1 MPFGASIQ
9 ISPTVTITVEVA
21 GGSFP
26 DDAQKNIIEA
36 CSFWQ
41 SLPTL
46 CPMPGCGAPLVFT
59 ARHPQNY
66 HYYGLRCEGP
76 KPHEMNFGERKDHT
90 SLYLKDWKD
99 ANTNSSESHDEP
111 ASAPA
116 QSAPGQAAPA
126 QAAAS
131 PTGDK
136 VDAGTV
142 RMIQAVANGKKPAP
156 NVDGIAQQFFG
167 ANLVDLTKENAMA
180 VLEFLKTI

>member
-1 MPFGASIQ
+1 MPYGATIQ
-9 ISPTVTITVEVA
+9 ISPTVTISVDVT
-21 GGSFP
+21 GGQFP

-90 SLYLKDWKD
+90 SLYLKEWKD
-99 ANTNSSESHDEP
+99 ANTGSEQHDEP
-111 ASAPA
+111 SSAPSNS
-116 QSAPGQAAPA
+116 SAP
-126 QAAAS
+126 AAAS
-131 PTGDK
+131 PTGDGK

-142 RMIQAVANGKKPAP
+142 RMILAVANGKSPKP
-156 NVDGIAQQFFG
+156 NVDGVAQQFFG
-167 ANLVDLTKENAMA
+167 ANLADLTKENAMA
-180 VLEFLKTI
+180 VLEYLKTI